1 MFYGKSYRYKDK
13 VIGVCGTLSDD
24 VYMVG
29 YATSGGHKRM
39 KGLSLFGSKEG
50 AQKALDEYAASKGLV
65 ENE

>member
-24 VYMVG
+24 VFMIG

-39 KGLSLFGSKEG
+39 KALPLFGSLNE
-50 AQKALDEYAASKGLV
+50 AQEALSEYAAKRGLI
-65 ENE
+65 EDE